1 MHVLCCKANASG
13 CVSDKLFVSLISKW
27 AEYVLFASLLLVVCV
42 IFSIMAYFYQ
52 YIDPAE
58 IEAQFKKKE
67 ENELKKDYVEMAK
80 RDSVKSGHKDNLTQT
95 RM

>member
-1 MHVLCCKANASG
+1 MLFCVDDAFVL
-13 CVSDKLFVSLISKW
+13 SLVWKW

-42 IFSIMAYFYQ
+42 VFSIMAYFYQ

-67 ENELKKDYVEMAK
+67 EKELKEDYVKMME
-80 RDSVKSGHKDNLTQT
+80 RDSVKSSHKDKVPQT

>member
-1 MHVLCCKANASG
+1 MSACFASALG
-13 CVSDKLFVSLISKW
+13 LVSDWLLVSLFSKW

-42 IFSIMAYFYQ
+42 IFSIMAYFYK

-67 ENELKKDYVEMAK
+67 ENELKEDFVEMAK
-80 RDSVKSGHKDNLTQT
+80 RDSVTSGHKDNLPQT

>member
-1 MHVLCCKANASG
+1 
-13 CVSDKLFVSLISKW
+13 
-27 AEYVLFASLLLVVCV
+27 
-42 IFSIMAYFYQ
+42 MAYFYE

-67 ENELKKDYVEMAK
+67 EKELQKDYVEMVK
-80 RDSVKSGHKDNLTQT
+80 RDSVKHGHEGNLPQT

>member
-1 MHVLCCKANASG
+1 
-13 CVSDKLFVSLISKW
+13 
-27 AEYVLFASLLLVVCV
+27 
-42 IFSIMAYFYQ
+42 MAYFYQ

-67 ENELKKDYVEMAK
+67 ENELKKDYVEMVK
-80 RDSVKSGHKDNLTQT
+80 RDSVKSGHKDNSPQT

>member
-1 MHVLCCKANASG
+1 MSQ
-13 CVSDKLFVSLISKW
+13 W

-42 IFSIMAYFYQ
+42 IFSIMAYFYK

-67 ENELKKDYVEMAK
+67 EKELPKDDVEMMK
-80 RDSVKSGHKDNLTQT
+80 RDSVKSGHKGNLPQT

>member
-1 MHVLCCKANASG
+1 MSQ
-13 CVSDKLFVSLISKW
+13 W

-42 IFSIMAYFYQ
+42 IFSIMAYFYK

-67 ENELKKDYVEMAK
+67 EKELQEDYVEMVK
-80 RDSVKSGHKDNLTQT
+80 RDSVKSGHKGNLPQT